1 MLASASSTKHS
12 SRKPPRKRGVSFLK
26 LVLYTSISAPRVGS
40 DCTHILNN
48 VLELA
53 SASHKGHTKKS
64 LTKFCKRFL
73 VIHTYFYLFVV
84 CCALSINNCL
94 RASIYCIWFSSLASE
109 PYSKVDRCRKQFAII
124 AQKIIW
130 LQRKKL
136 RKRQLKRPLRSAD
149 SCISATTRR
158 SILSKEK
165 SFVLGGGFFFL

>member
-1 MLASASSTKHS
+1 MFWSSHPLPTRGTKI
-12 SRKPPRKRGVSFLK
+12 K
-26 LVLYTSISAPRVGS
+26 I
-40 DCTHILNN
+40 
-48 VLELA
+48 
-53 SASHKGHTKKS
+53 SHKII
-64 LTKFCKRFL
+64 CERFL

-109 PYSKVDRCRKQFAII
+109 PHSKVDRCKKQFAII
-124 AQKIIW
+124 AQKILW

-165 SFVLGGGFFFL
+165 SFVLGGGFFFAFVLISFHVFSI